1 MEKELDFS
9 TKEKKNSA
17 IADFTSLMAHPG
29 WKRFEAIQKANIE
42 VLEKQILEGVVN
54 ETKEII
60 DGRRNKLRLHKDIL
74 NTPKLMITRLEDPIT
89 VQENFDPYY
98 TVDELNKEK
107 EVS

>member
-29 WKRFEAIQKANIE
+29 WKRFEAIQKANIG
-42 VLEKQILEGVVN
+42 VLEKQILEGVEN

-60 DGRRNKLRLHKDIL
+60 DTRRLNLKLHKEVL
-74 NTPKLMITRLEDPIT
+74 STPKIMIDRLNDPIT
-89 VQENFDPYY
+89 IPENFDPYP
-98 TVDELNKEK
+98 TVADLEDK